1 MFLFCQR
8 HGSKWNVKQK
18 HSNAKQLLHTKAVT
32 RKVRKTWEGRKGKQR
47 KDPYPNKTM
56 PARGFKS
63 AKKEKL
69 RIVWSRLPSLPKS
82 KDYKSY
88 GFNFA
93 KTERL
98 NIVWFQVCQTSLP
111 KKEMLTIVWI
121 HVCQRGAARMV
132 SSRPTNRDYKSYGV
146 QTSPVTIFKS
156 YVHLLQILPRQCDS
170 TQTRRNRQRKK
181 VMNNIINTSR
191 LSPESVLNELTRLQH
206 AR

>member
-1 MFLFCQR
+1 MRIPQ
-8 HGSKWNVKQK
+8 N
-18 HSNAKQLLHTKAVT
+18 LLVLVLPTPWQQMERKTKALERKRTVT
-32 RKVRKTWEGRKGKQR
+32 QRSRHKKSDKDMGGKKT
-47 KDPYPNKTM
+47 
-56 PARGFKS
+56 
-63 AKKEKL
+63 
-69 RIVWSRLPSLPKS
+69 LPKS

-98 NIVWFQVCQTSLP
+98 NIVWFQFCLTSLP

-156 YVHLLQILPRQCDS
+156 YVHLIQILPRQCDG